1 MYLHYYV
8 YAYLRTDGT
17 PYYIGKGTRKRA
29 WDKRHRISMPT
40 DPTKIVILEGNLSN
54 VGACALERRLIRWWG
69 RKDLGTGILRN
80 LTDGGEGSSNSIRSQ
95 EYKDKIS
102 KANKGR
108 KHTEESLQKMRG
120 RTLTDSQKNHLRLIN
135 LGKKNKPKSDNA
147 KQRISIANTGA
158 GNGMYGTT
166 HSIKT
171 KQKMSDSH
179 KNKVLSEETKRKI
192 AEGRRRYLD
201 SLRK

>member
-102 KANKGR
+102 KAKKG
-108 KHTEESLQKMRG
+108 KSVAQPNQMKTYEVIKPNGEVLIVNGLNEFCKSEGIDASNMCNVAKGKFKQHKG
-120 RTLTDSQKNHLRLIN
+120 YKCKLIN
-135 LGKKNKPKSDNA
+135 
-147 KQRISIANTGA
+147 T
-158 GNGMYGTT
+158 
-166 HSIKT
+166 
-171 KQKMSDSH
+171 
-179 KNKVLSEETKRKI
+179 
-192 AEGRRRYLD
+192 
-201 SLRK
+201 